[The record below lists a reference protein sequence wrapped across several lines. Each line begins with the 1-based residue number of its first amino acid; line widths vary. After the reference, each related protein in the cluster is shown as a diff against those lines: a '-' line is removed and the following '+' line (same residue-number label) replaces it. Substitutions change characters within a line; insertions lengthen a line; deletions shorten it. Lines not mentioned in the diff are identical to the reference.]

1 MVYDIVLYDIMF
13 YFIYCIDMLYD
24 ITYIL
29 MIMIIYVHC

>member
-13 YFIYCIDMLYD
+13 YFIYYIDMLYD